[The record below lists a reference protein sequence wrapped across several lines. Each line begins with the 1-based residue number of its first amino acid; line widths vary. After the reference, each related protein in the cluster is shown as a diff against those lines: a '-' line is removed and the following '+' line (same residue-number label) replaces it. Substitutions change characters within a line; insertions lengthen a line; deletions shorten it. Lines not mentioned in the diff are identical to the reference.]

1 MTCTTAQLGSD
12 LSPFVV
18 SVLFFPMTTPNY
30 EELEKLFAQWW
41 ADSYPM
47 VHPGP
52 HTIRTHAAFAQYV
65 LNLETLQNL
74 R

>member
-1 MTCTTAQLGSD
+1 
-12 LSPFVV
+12 
-18 SVLFFPMTTPNY
+18 MTTPNY